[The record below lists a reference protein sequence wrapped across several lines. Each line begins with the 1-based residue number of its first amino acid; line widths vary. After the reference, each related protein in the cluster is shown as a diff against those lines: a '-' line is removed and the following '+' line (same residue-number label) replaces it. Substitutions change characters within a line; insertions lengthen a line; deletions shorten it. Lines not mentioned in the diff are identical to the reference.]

1 MNPLAKRLLQ
11 SRDAELLDALS
22 SLSFQMCKARKF
34 FLIKKNLFSPIVIL
48 TSIGVYGI

>member
-22 SLSFQMCKARKF
+22 SLSFQMCKARY
-34 FLIKKNLFSPIVIL
+34 IVL
-48 TSIGVYGI
+48 LD